1 MAGGELLGKTIFA
14 SVQKFFRE
22 SAEGLERFAA
32 GGNDF
37 AFAGAG
43 GGTRFSGEMK
53 QWTKDAERK
62 DDGIA
67 WMGRR
72 NNRGNS
78 GGGRGG
84 GGGGRGSRDGTGK
97 FHGALP
103 TSTRGMSAEEKEQL
117 KKDLEA
123 SIKKREQEEERLGYE
138 AGHEERINREKST
151 LRRLFGG

>member
-53 QWTKDAERK
+53 QWAKDAGRK

-67 WMGRR
+67 RMGRR

-84 GGGGRGSRDGTGK
+84 GGRGGRDGTGK
-97 FHGALP
+97 FHGAIP
-103 TSTRGMSAEEKEQL
+103 TSTSGMTDAEKKKLEDDLKKSIAKRKEEEEK
-117 KKDLEA
+117 
-123 SIKKREQEEERLGYE
+123 LGWE
-138 AGHEERINREKST
+138 SGHAERIRREESA
-151 LRRLFGG
+151 LRNLFRRK